1 MHTFKGVR
9 VVHMVIHLP
18 GVKTHFSLK
27 QDFGW
32 GNCHKKTTQKKNNN
46 NNYNINNF
54 FNLQSVK
61 TTTSKQPIDYNRK
74 YLRIKRL
81 VKQLVFVSIDIIWF
95 ILLLAT
101 PVGNMKRIPC
111 SDWLP

>member
-1 MHTFKGVR
+1 
-9 VVHMVIHLP
+9 MVIHLP

-32 GNCHKKTTQKKNNN
+32 GNCHKKQQHKKNNN
-46 NNYNINNF
+46 NINNF
-54 FNLQSVK
+54 FYLQSVK